1 MWDNDTLLRNL
12 SNAMHAF
19 SVIAMLYGAA
29 YYVMHLPGAFPVR
42 SVRLGDTPQRVAVE
56 QVLQVLHAEVRGNLV
71 TADIEHLRRSLEQ
84 LPWVRNVDIRREYPD
99 RLAVWLEEHQVLAR
113 WNNTALVNRHGEIF
127 SVESELQMIKAVP
140 RPDEARVNDQ
150 TTSQPTRLTYN
161 SNQVAGF
168 GGVLLA
174 GVTQPPLYGGGEQ
187 ELPGFV
193 GPEGTS
199 VEITQQYAEFKRQL
213 AALNLHAAKLV
224 LSPRH
229 AWQVHLSNSMV
240 LELGREDV
248 QQRLARFVAV
258 YPYSLGAQKIRGAT
272 AHVDLRYRN
281 GFAVRWSAGHEG

>member
-12 SNAMHAF
+12 SNAMLGF

-42 SVRLGDTPQRVAVE
+42 SVRLGDTPKRVAVE
-56 QVLQVLHAEVRGNLV
+56 QVLQVLHTEVRGNLV
-71 TADIEHLRRSLEQ
+71 TADIEQLRRSLEQ

-127 SVESELQMIKAVP
+127 SVESVLQMPKAAP
-140 RPDEARVNDQ
+140 RPDEVQVSDQ
-150 TTSQPTRLTYN
+150 TTSQSTRLTYN
-161 SNQVAGF
+161 SNHVAGF
-168 GGVLLA
+168 GSVLLA
-174 GVTQPPLYGGGEQ
+174 GATQPLLYGGEQ

-199 VEITQQYAEFKRQL
+199 AEITQQYEEFNRQL
-213 AALNLHAAKLV
+213 AALNLHAAQLV

-240 LELGREDV
+240 LELGREDI

-258 YPYSLGAQKIRGAT
+258 YPYSLGAQKIRGAV

-281 GFAVRWSAGHEG
+281 GFAVRWSSGHEG